1 MNSKKIS
8 RVQVI
13 CIGVCNVMGTI
24 IVSGYI
30 SSVLRHEAWI
40 AGVLGFIANLPA
52 LFIYCALTKKY
63 PDKGLFQINEAV
75 FGHVAGRVLS
85 SIYLIFF
92 FSVCA
97 QSVMEATNF
106 LSYFILPDTSR
117 LFIASLLVGG
127 CVYSVKKGIMPLA
140 RASTIFLITMC
151 AVMLFYGVMSLVN
164 AEPEYLLPLF
174 SQRPLDYIQG
184 AHIAAAIPYGESV
197 MLLMLIPGLDKRVS
211 IKRTYLAVAGAA
223 ALIMI
228 FVHVREIVALG
239 PMAALST
246 LPTYEAARLVQIPG
260 VLTRI
265 ESVFALALI
274 MLSLFKTIVVFY
286 ICIEGVKQ
294 IARLKSRSY
303 TVVLGLLLVI
313 CAVTMYRSPATS
325 SFFGKNVSPFIWS
338 FFTLLLPLLTL
349 IAAVFRMAVAREYR
363 RLPAEK
369 ASQ

>member
-8 RVQVI
+8 CVQII

-24 IVSGYI
+24 IISGYI

-40 AGVLGFIANLPA
+40 AGVLGFAANLPT
-52 LFIYCALTKKY
+52 LFIYCALTKKH
-63 PDKGLFQINEAV
+63 PGKGLFEINEAV
-75 FGHVAGRVLS
+75 FGHIAGRVLS
-85 SIYLIFF
+85 IVYLLFF

-117 LFIASLLVGG
+117 LLIASFLVAG

-174 SQRPLDYIQG
+174 SKRPLNYIQG

-197 MLLMLIPGLDKRVS
+197 VLLMLIPDMDKKVS
-211 IKRTYLAVAGAA
+211 IKRTYLAVVGAA
-223 ALIMI
+223 ALIMV

-239 PMAALST
+239 PVAAFST

-286 ICIEGVKQ
+286 VCIEGIKQ
-294 IARLKSRSY
+294 AARLKSRSY
-303 TVVLGLLLVI
+303 TVMLGLLLVM
-313 CAVTMYRSPATS
+313 CAVAMYRSPAMS
-325 SFFGKNVSPFIWS
+325 IFIGKNVSPFIWS

-349 IAAVFRMAVAREYR
+349 MATVFRTGIARECR
-363 RLPAEK
+363 RLSAEK
-369 ASQ
+369 APQ